1 MTTVSWLQKDNRSS
15 KTKEQLAGK
24 AEKFW
29 RRKKKNSY
37 KYLPS
42 VPEREP
48 SCPSPAPR
56 PPCWEPIVI
65 PPDAAVPHPLLLRE
79 RRHPHHHQIKQ
90 KANRPRLFFLG
101 YFGKIKTHKVAED
114 GGKDARPRPPP
125 SPPVSSSRGQGGHR
139 SPPLIR
145 AEGASPA
152 SAPQPLNCGHT
163 EAEHRPSRLS
173 GNPRRGPTLSRHH
186 PERGWQP
193 SGWGSRSLTMGRLP
207 SCLRH
212 VPPGCHVPPLGRHF
226 RRYFRGSALPGYYG
240 GARVQGCGF
249 GARCPVLVVDWYRL
263 V

>member
-173 GNPRRGPTLSRHH
+173 GNPRHGPTLSRHH
-186 PERGWQP
+186 PERG
-193 SGWGSRSLTMGRLP
+193 
-207 SCLRH
+207 
-212 VPPGCHVPPLGRHF
+212 
-226 RRYFRGSALPGYYG
+226 
-240 GARVQGCGF
+240 
-249 GARCPVLVVDWYRL
+249 
-263 V
+263 